1 MAPGCAWHEGQQ
13 RQLPAASVY
22 SEARWLLQC
31 TTSDTVPPSCA
42 KLRTFLSL
50 EGAMY
55 ADPAVSRSAMNRLT
69 TSSATDTFLQA
80 RKQKELA
87 KYVHADMSADNAACL
102 RRRTGTHFLY
112 IITAP
117 HSR

>member
-1 MAPGCAWHEGQQ
+1 MA
-13 RQLPAASVY
+13 
-22 SEARWLLQC
+22 
-31 TTSDTVPPSCA
+31 PSCA

-80 RKQKELA
+80 CESRRSWFG
-87 KYVHADMSADNAACL
+87 YVHADMSAENAACL
-102 RRRTGTHFLY
+102 RRRTGTQFLH
-112 IITAP
+112 ITTHHRTSQQMTTAAVCQT
-117 HSR
+117 